1 MTLSPPPFL
10 RRLLFRRGH
19 ARLLS
24 AYVDSLVVKRR
35 SGRDRPLDPADEP
48 ESIEELIDLVQLL
61 STIDIAMPAGFG
73 DRLAREI
80 AAQAE
85 TADQAMPA
93 PPAEPART
101 PAAAAVP
108 PHVRLP
114 LRAPVP
120 PSAPTPATRGL
131 LTRWTAWRPRPE
143 GSRRWL
149 VAATAVGLTIGLVV
163 MDLRQP
169 TLSAAELLR
178 HSVDAARIEDR
189 RPGIVTHRVMRLEQR
204 DLQSGALIGR
214 RKIDIWERPDE
225 RVKARR
231 AYDERHRLVAGEWQR
246 GHELRTVYVPGR
258 AKDEI
263 SSPDELE
270 AQQRRAPLDAR
281 AVWQLDVSAADFLAL
296 LPDPARARVTMTST
310 TYVVAYDSPEVTT
323 GLVRASLTL
332 RKDGL
337 WPVRQ
342 TLVVYEGGA
351 LSEFRFEEAALERMP
366 GKAVSARVFEPDAG
380 LWAAKTP
387 PLPAPAIPRVRV
399 APAPVVAVV
408 PSVPEGRLLLDAWF
422 RVHRL
427 DACLDERTTI
437 DVHAGTVAV
446 HAAVT
451 DENRRMLLLRAF
463 DSFTPTGH
471 LALDVE
477 APPDSADAPG
487 SASVTG
493 TEAPEVHA
501 RFAAWQ
507 AVREHYRSRVGFLPE
522 QEIGPQLD
530 AATREFARWVVE
542 RSARRVQEARALNR
556 HLAPWTPERLAALDL
571 DARAA
576 WISMVRQ
583 HARAFR
589 QETELLRVQL
599 QSVFLPVA
607 PGDVM
612 LPSAST
618 PSGSAGA
625 SDAPQEQQG
634 SENAGE
640 DERGGVFGLV
650 AGGSESGGS
659 GPAEDARLVRV
670 CHQLLLMAEREDQ
683 VMAAAFLS
691 ASAAVPPFGEADV
704 RALVTGLARAERL
717 AAGFDA
723 PQWLDR

>member
-48 ESIEELIDLVQLL
+48 ESIEELIDLVQIL

-80 AAQAE
+80 TAQAE
-85 TADQAMPA
+85 VADEAVHSLSPA
-93 PPAEPART
+93 PAPAVASASAGAAGAAHVAPPPARG
-101 PAAAAVP
+101 
-108 PHVRLP
+108 
-114 LRAPVP
+114 LR
-120 PSAPTPATRGL
+120 
-131 LTRWTAWRPRPE
+131 TRWTAWRPRPD

-178 HSVDAARIEDR
+178 HSVDAARIEER

-270 AQQRRAPLDAR
+270 AQLRRAPLDAR

-310 TYVVAYDSPEVTT
+310 TYVVAYESHEVTS

-342 TLVVYEGGA
+342 TLVVSEGGA

-380 LWAAKTP
+380 LWAAKAP

-399 APAPVVAVV
+399 APSPVVAVV

-463 DSFTPTGH
+463 DSFAPTGH

-477 APPDSADAPG
+477 APPD
-487 SASVTG
+487 ASVAPAIASVPL
-493 TEAPEVHA
+493 TEAPEAHA

-583 HARAFR
+583 HARAYR

-625 SDAPQEQQG
+625 SDVLQEQQG
-634 SENAGE
+634 ENAGE
-640 DERGGVFGLV
+640 GEGGGVFGMV

-670 CHQLLLMAEREDQ
+670 CQQLLLMAEREDQ

-691 ASAAVPPFGEADV
+691 APAAVTPFGEADV

>member
-48 ESIEELIDLVQLL
+48 ESIEELIDLVQIL

-80 AAQAE
+80 ATQAE
-85 TADQAMPA
+85 AADEAALPQPA
-93 PPAEPART
+93 VAT
-101 PAAAAVP
+101 PAAAIVP
-108 PHVRLP
+108 RLRVP
-114 LRAPVP
+114 LRA
-120 PSAPTPATRGL
+120 SAPLPAARSL
-131 LTRWTAWRPRPE
+131 RTRWTAWRPRPD

-178 HSVDAARIEDR
+178 HSADAARIEER

-270 AQQRRAPLDAR
+270 AQLRRAPLDAR

-296 LPDPARARVTMTST
+296 LPDPARARVTATST

-380 LWAAKTP
+380 LWAAKAP
-387 PLPAPAIPRVRV
+387 PLPAPVIPRVRV
-399 APAPVVAVV
+399 APPAPVVAVV

-477 APPDSADAPG
+477 APPDSSPDPPLASVPLADAP
-487 SASVTG
+487 
-493 TEAPEVHA
+493 EAHA

-583 HARAFR
+583 HARAYR

-612 LPSAST
+612 LPSASI
-618 PSGSAGA
+618 PSESVGA
-625 SDAPQEQQG
+625 SDVLHEQQG
-634 SENAGE
+634 A
-640 DERGGVFGLV
+640 DEGKDEGGGVFGMV
-650 AGGSESGGS
+650 VGESGE
-659 GPAEDARLVRV
+659 AEDVRLVRV
-670 CHQLLLMAEREDQ
+670 CRQLLLMAEREDQ